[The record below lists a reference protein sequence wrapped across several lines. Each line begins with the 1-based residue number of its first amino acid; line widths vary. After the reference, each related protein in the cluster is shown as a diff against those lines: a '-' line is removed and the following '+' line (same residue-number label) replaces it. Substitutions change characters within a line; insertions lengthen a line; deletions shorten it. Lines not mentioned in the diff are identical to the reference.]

1 MADPITSKRVLAIQ
15 DLETRLGKIQKTKGY
30 SSDAGLNIFLGE
42 VPVLGKDD
50 ADAAIGI
57 LLLNDEPLEGG
68 AFTVG
73 GLCRYRVP
81 IEVYATAK
89 IPSRA
94 QPLIVFEG
102 LIADIKLAAE
112 IEGRDTGTNA
122 ARERYLGLISGS
134 PAKPVT
140 LPKGFERGSTR
151 IHFRE
156 GGSEIIGVTV
166 EYFMSIEEQWGQP

>member
-1 MADPITSKRVLAIQ
+1 MADPITSKRVIAVL
-15 DLETRLGKIQKTKGY
+15 DLETRLGKIQKSKGY

-42 VPVLGKDD
+42 VPILGKDD
-50 ADAAIGI
+50 PDTALAI
-57 LLLNDEPLEGG
+57 LLLNDEALEGS
-68 AFTVG
+68 FTQG
-73 GLCRYRVP
+73 GLVRYKVP

-94 QPLIVFEG
+94 RPLLVFEG
-102 LIADIKLAAE
+102 LIADIKQAAE

-122 ARERYLGLISGS
+122 ARDRYLGIIPDSD

-151 IHFRE
+151 VHFRE